1 MAPAIQ
7 VGTAGSVR
15 TLVPP
20 RRLAPGHPGSS
31 GQQDDLGR
39 KGTHLAPPGS
49 AEEDLEGRE
58 GRALCVDGPPGR
70 GAAARPWVT
79 GSRAHWLLS
88 LLLRLPRR
96 FLPCPTGSPCLLRS
110 SPLAG
115 PGEVM
120 FPAERAQGDARA
132 KSKQRGG
139 ERGREGEKERESHT
153 ESGSTNGISGCPASG
168 DNKQAWSLFA
178 RAGGRGKGQRVW
190 KGAPG
195 MSSQAE
201 AVAAP
206 FPVPSGNVPL
216 AEVIP
221 THPYLEIS
229 HLNAAPKL

>member
-1 MAPAIQ
+1 MVPGDRIQLLTPRPRAWGEGARSLAPAIQ

-79 GSRAHWLLS
+79 GGRAHWLLS

-132 KSKQRGG
+132 KSKQR
-139 ERGREGEKERESHT
+139 
-153 ESGSTNGISGCPASG
+153 
-168 DNKQAWSLFA
+168 
-178 RAGGRGKGQRVW
+178 
-190 KGAPG
+190 
-195 MSSQAE
+195 
-201 AVAAP
+201 
-206 FPVPSGNVPL
+206 
-216 AEVIP
+216 
-221 THPYLEIS
+221 
-229 HLNAAPKL
+229 